1 MSVLYD
7 IRLTI
12 RYSYQS
18 PAGANRTVLRMQP
31 LSGPDQRLVSGHV
44 FIDPEPDFRDDG
56 QDFFGNAR
64 TEVAYDGQ
72 LSEYAFKFAG
82 RVERNF
88 DPDEF
93 DFSCPLNALNREVAE
108 MQTLVPASPHH
119 FLGAS
124 PRIRHSP
131 DIAAFT
137 RALIEPGLST
147 LEAVSRVSSALHKE
161 IAFDPTATD
170 VTTSPADAFHARRGV
185 CQDIS
190 HIMIT
195 ALRSIGIPAG
205 YVSGFLRTEPPEG
218 EARLEGADAMHAWV
232 RAWCGTEM
240 GWVEI
245 DPTND
250 MRVGE
255 DHVTVAVGRD
265 YADVA
270 PVKGSLRTAGLHM
283 TSHSVDVVPVD

>member
-1 MSVLYD
+1 MLYD

-18 PAGANRTVLRMQP
+18 PAAANRTVLRMQP
-31 LSGPDQRLVSGHV
+31 LSGPDQRLVSGRV
-44 FIDPEPDFRDDG
+44 AIDPEPDFRQDG
-56 QDFFGNAR
+56 EDFFGNAR

-72 LSEYAFKFAG
+72 LSEYAFRFAG
-82 RVERNF
+82 RVDRNF
-88 DPDEF
+88 EPGAF
-93 DFSCPLNALNREVAE
+93 DLSCPLDMLARELAD
-108 MQTLVPASPHH
+108 THSIVPQSPHH
-119 FLGAS
+119 FLGRS
-124 PRIRHSP
+124 SRVRHSP
-131 DIAAFT
+131 EIAAFA
-137 RALIEPGLST
+137 RDQLEPGLPV
-147 LEAVSRVSSALHKE
+147 LETVARMSRALHSE

-170 VTTSPADAFHARRGV
+170 VTTSAEEAFLARRGV

-195 ALRSIGIPAG
+195 ALREVGIPAG

-218 EARLEGADAMHAWV
+218 EARLDGADAMHAWI
-232 RAWCGTEM
+232 RAWCGSEM
-240 GWVEI
+240 GWVEM

-255 DHVTVAVGRD
+255 DHITVAMGRD

-270 PVKGSLRTAGLHM
+270 PVKGSLRTAGLHA
-283 TSHSVDVVPVD
+283 TSHSVDVVPVV

>member
-1 MSVLYD
+1 MLYD

-31 LSGPDQRLVSGHV
+31 VTGPDQRLVSGFV
-44 FIDPEPDFRDDG
+44 SIDPVPDFRADG
-56 QDFFGNAR
+56 LDFFGNAR

-72 LSEYAFKFAG
+72 LSEYAFRFSG
-82 RVERNF
+82 RVERIF
-88 DPDEF
+88 DPGEF
-93 DFSCPLNALNREVAE
+93 DLSCPLDVLARELAD
-108 MQTLVPASPHH
+108 THTIAPAAPHH
-119 FLGAS
+119 FLGQS

-131 DIAAFT
+131 EIAAFA
-137 RALIEPGLST
+137 RDQIEPGLSA
-147 LEAVSRVSSALHKE
+147 LEVLSRLSRALHAE

-170 VTTSPADAFHARRGV
+170 VTTSPEEAFLARRGV

-195 ALRSIGIPAG
+195 ALRAVGIPAG

-218 EARLEGADAMHAWV
+218 ETRLEGADAMHAWV
-232 RAWCGTEM
+232 RAWCGSEM
-240 GWVEI
+240 GWVEM

-255 DHVTVAVGRD
+255 DHITVAIGRD

-270 PVKGSLRTAGLHM
+270 PVKGSLRTAGLHA
-283 TSHSVDVVPVD
+283 TSHSVDVVPVG